1 MDVPFSYDVL
11 AYPSKFFLQTHPDR
25 LATLATLFGMTP
37 QPVENCRVF
46 ELGCGNGSNLISQA
60 FGLPDAQFIGID
72 LGEKHIEEAKRSAAE
87 LGLSNIEFHSLD
99 LMDLSTADFGKFDYI
114 TAHGLF
120 SWVPEPVRIR
130 TLSLFREM
138 LNENGIGYIS
148 YSAFP
153 GAHHRQMVQEIMRF
167 HTRDISEPAEKV
179 EKAISFL
186 SFLTENTSER
196 GVFGRILQH
205 DHQRHNSH
213 DAADIFHDD
222 LSDMNRAFYF
232 HEFAKL
238 LNDEGLQY
246 LAEAE
251 LHAMGTH
258 GLSADAKAFIESV
271 PDIVE
276 KEQYLDFLRGRI
288 FRQTLFCHKEIELQ
302 RNPSP
307 DVIDKFLF
315 ASSVEPQSTNIDLA
329 SQKNE
334 KFIGFRGVGIEIDE
348 PMAKAALF
356 YLGTIWGRRVKFAE
370 LIENAKALLEERGF
384 STDDWEQHIDT
395 CRKILLQICLGTNI
409 VELHISETESF
420 MEVSLRPEINALS
433 LWQLQNADNIL
444 TQLNIDM
451 KIEDKVSRHLL
462 ELLDGT
468 RNKLQL
474 LPAMKDF
481 IRKSDGIEDKPGML
495 NNLPGWLDES
505 LIELARVGLFKS

>member
-37 QPVENCRVF
+37 HAVESCRVL

-60 FGLPDAQFIGID
+60 FGLPNAAFVGID
-72 LGEKHIEEAKRSAAE
+72 LGEKHILEAKQSASE
-87 LGLSNIEFHSLD
+87 LELSNIEFHNLD

-120 SWVPEPVRIR
+120 SWVPEPVRAR
-130 TLSLFREM
+130 TLFIFREM

-153 GAHHRQMVQEIMRF
+153 GAHHRQMVQEMLRF
-167 HTRDISEPAEKV
+167 HTRAVSEPAEKV
-179 EKAISFL
+179 GSAISFL
-186 SFLTENTSER
+186 GFLTENTSER
-196 GVFGRILQH
+196 DVFGRILQH
-205 DHQRHNSH
+205 DLQRHKSH

-222 LSDMNRAFYF
+222 LSDINRAFYF
-232 HEFAKL
+232 HEFAGL
-238 LNDEGLQY
+238 LNDAGLQY

-288 FRQTLFCHKEIELQ
+288 FRQTLFCHKETLLE
-302 RNPSP
+302 RAPSP
-307 DVIDKFLF
+307 SVMDNFLF
-315 ASSVEPQSTNIDLA
+315 ASSVEPQSKNPELA
-329 SQKNE
+329 SQKIE
-334 KFIGFRGVGIEIDE
+334 KFIGFKGVGIEIDQ
-348 PMAKAALF
+348 PLAKAALL
-356 YLGTIWGRRVKFAE
+356 YLGSIWGRRVKFAE
-370 LIENAKALLEERGF
+370 LVDNARALLEKQGF
-384 STDDWEQHIDT
+384 STDDWEPHIET
-395 CRKILLQICLGTNI
+395 CRKILLQICIGTDI
-409 VELHISETESF
+409 IELHVSETKASAD
-420 MEVSLRPEINALS
+420 VSLRPKVNALS
-433 LWQLQNADNIL
+433 RWQLKNADNIL

-451 KIEDKVSRHLL
+451 KIEDEVSRRLL
-462 ELLDGT
+462 ELLNGT

-474 LPAMKDF
+474 ITAMKDF
-481 IRKSDGIEDKPGML
+481 IRRTDGIEDKQLLL
-495 NNLPGWLDES
+495 NGLSGWLDDS
-505 LIELARVGLFKS
+505 LTKLARLGLFKS

>member
-37 QPVENCRVF
+37 HPVENCRVF
-46 ELGCGNGSNLISQA
+46 ELGCGNGSNLISHA
-60 FGLPDAQFIGID
+60 FGLPDATFIGID
-72 LGEKHIEEAKRSAAE
+72 LGEKHIEEAKRSASE
-87 LGLSNIEFHSLD
+87 LGLSNIEFHNLD
-99 LMDLSTADFGKFDYI
+99 LMDLSTADFDKFDYI

-120 SWVPEPVRIR
+120 SWVPEPVRVR
-130 TLSLFREM
+130 TLSLIREM
-138 LNENGIGYIS
+138 LSENGIGYIS

-153 GAHHRQMVQEIMRF
+153 GAHHRQMVQEMMRF
-167 HTRDISEPAEKV
+167 HTRGVSKPAEKV

-186 SFLTENTSER
+186 GFLTENTSER
-196 GVFGRILQH
+196 DVFQRILHH
-205 DHQRHNSH
+205 DLQRHNNYDS
-213 DAADIFHDD
+213 ADIFHDD

-238 LNDEGLQY
+238 LSDAGLQY

-258 GLSADAKAFIESV
+258 GLSQDAKAFIESV

-276 KEQYLDFLRGRI
+276 REQYLDFLRGRI
-288 FRQTLFCHKEIELQ
+288 FRQTLFCHQEIDL
-302 RNPSP
+302 RRDPSP

-315 ASSVEPQSTNIDLA
+315 ASSVVPQSQSPDLA
-329 SQKNE
+329 GREIE
-334 KFIGFRGVGIEIDE
+334 KFIGFKGIGIEIDQ
-348 PMAKAALF
+348 PLAKAALF
-356 YLGTIWGRRVKFAE
+356 YLGTIWGRRVGFAE
-370 LIENAKALLEERGF
+370 LIDNARALLEERGF
-384 STDDWEQHIDT
+384 STDDWEEPIEI
-395 CRKILLQICLGTNI
+395 CRKILLQICLGTNL
-409 VELHISETESF
+409 VEMHVSETGPF
-420 MEVSLRPEINALS
+420 TEVSLRPEVNCLS
-433 LWQLQNADNIL
+433 RWQLKNADNVL

-451 KIEDKVSRHLL
+451 KIEDVVSRHLL

-481 IRKSDGIEDKPGML
+481 IRKSDGIEDKPGLL
-495 NNLPGWLDES
+495 NDLPGWLDES
-505 LIELARVGLFKS
+505 LVKLARLGLFKS